1 MEENENQKKKK
12 LPTFSIIFF
21 GILAV
26 INVYLFWY
34 HPTGICIFWGILT
47 LLTLWTVKEATDIEF
62 RTPTILI
69 VWKGIQFVLYLI
81 ITIAFTIHNHAL
93 AIAGLSTIVLSGI
106 ISTVFECIK
115 RPAEILGTILC
126 SISVLIGYLIMLISL
141 SNNVPF

>member
-47 LLTLWTVKEATDIEF
+47 LLTLCTVKEATDIEF